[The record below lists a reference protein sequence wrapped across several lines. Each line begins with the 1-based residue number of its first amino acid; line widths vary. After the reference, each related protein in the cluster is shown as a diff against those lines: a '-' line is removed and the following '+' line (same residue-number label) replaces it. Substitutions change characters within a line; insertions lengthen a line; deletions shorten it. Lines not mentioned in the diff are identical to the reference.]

1 MPPNTSAWIDLRF
14 KRGEQIPL
22 AHDAGH
28 ATPQPLRPLIIAD
41 GGEAAAGAFGRE
53 IVWKRHLR
61 TWGNTVYLLTT
72 WLASSWA

>member
-1 MPPNTSAWIDLRF
+1 
-14 KRGEQIPL
+14 
-22 AHDAGH
+22 
-28 ATPQPLRPLIIAD
+28 LRPLIIAD